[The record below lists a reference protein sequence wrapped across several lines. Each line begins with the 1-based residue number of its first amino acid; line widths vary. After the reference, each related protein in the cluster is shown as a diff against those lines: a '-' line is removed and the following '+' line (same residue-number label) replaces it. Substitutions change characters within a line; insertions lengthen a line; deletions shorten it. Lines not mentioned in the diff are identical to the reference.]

1 MGPLARCPPV
11 LIVDIV
17 AVKGEIE
24 QDVGLFAFAGFSLKA
39 TAAMLLAEEDDGWN
53 KRSSMAPKAN
63 GRDFIV
69 VAVMVLSPKNYVML
83 KDEESGRGKPEIGD
97 AFHFFHL

>member
-1 MGPLARCPPV
+1 MTKGCLRLDDFPPPV
-11 LIVDIV
+11 EPSPL
-17 AVKGEIE
+17 E
-24 QDVGLFAFAGFSLKA
+24 A
-39 TAAMLLAEEDDGWN
+39 TAATPLVEEDDGWH

-69 VAVMVLSPKNYVML
+69 VAVMVLSPKYYVL
-83 KDEESGRGKPEIGD
+83 SKDEESGRGIPVIGD

>member
-1 MGPLARCPPV
+1 
-11 LIVDIV
+11 
-17 AVKGEIE
+17 
-24 QDVGLFAFAGFSLKA
+24 
-39 TAAMLLAEEDDGWN
+39 
-53 KRSSMAPKAN
+53 MAPKAN